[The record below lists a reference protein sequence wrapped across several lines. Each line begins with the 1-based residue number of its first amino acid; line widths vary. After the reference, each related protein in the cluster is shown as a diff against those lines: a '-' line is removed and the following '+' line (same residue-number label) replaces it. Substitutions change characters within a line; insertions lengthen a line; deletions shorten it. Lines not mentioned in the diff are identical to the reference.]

1 MLSLFEI
8 AAMLL
13 VLSAVLSWVN
23 RAYIKLPHT
32 IGLLVMALL
41 ASFALLGTQA
51 LFPSLGLTDTMQ
63 GALQQIDF
71 NETLM
76 KGMLGFLLFAG
87 ALHVDFH
94 KMKDAK
100 WAIGLMATCGVILST
115 FIVGTGFWGL
125 AKLFDVA
132 LPYAWALVF
141 GALISPT
148 DPVAVLSILKTVKM
162 PKSLEAKIAG
172 ESLFNDGVGVVIF
185 TIILAVATGSA
196 AGGHAMFE
204 QILLAGPL
212 EAAANAGHGTGH
224 GGVTILDVAELFIV
238 DAIGGAVLGLI
249 AGAIAVKMM
258 AKIDEH
264 AIEILIS
271 LALVAGTYAIAQRI
285 DILGHHLSGP
295 IAVVVAGLM
304 IGNKGAA
311 VAMSQHT
318 QNYLFGFWEMI
329 DEILNSVLFL
339 LIGLE
344 ILVLGLAPN
353 FALITLIAIPL
364 VLIARFCAVFF
375 PMKIIGTFKSFTK
388 GAIPVLTWGGV
399 RGGISVALA
408 LSLPDN
414 EYKPL
419 ILTAT
424 YGIVIF
430 SIIVQGLTVKTVVEK
445 SVKSDP
451 VLGKPKIDV

>member
-8 AAMLL
+8 AALLL
-13 VLSAVLSWVN
+13 VLSAILSWVN

-41 ASFALLGTQA
+41 ASFALLA
-51 LFPSLGLTDTMQ
+51 SEAAFPSLSMTETLQ
-63 GALQQIDF
+63 SALGQIDF

-87 ALHVDFH
+87 ALHVDFA
-94 KMKDAK
+94 KLKNAK
-100 WAIGLMATCGVILST
+100 WAIGSMATFGVILST
-115 FIVGTGFWGL
+115 FIVGTGFYYL
-125 AKLFDVA
+125 AKLFGVN
-132 LPYAWALVF
+132 LPYTWALVF
-141 GALISPT
+141 GSLISPT

-162 PKSLEAKIAG
+162 PKSLETKIAG
-172 ESLFNDGVGVVIF
+172 ESLFNDGVGVVVF
-185 TIILAVATGSA
+185 T
-196 AGGHAMFE
+196 
-204 QILLAGPL
+204 ILLAI
-212 EAAANAGHGTGH
+212 AVGTGSPDAAHAVADAAHH
-224 GGVTILDVAELFIV
+224 GGTSVMDIIELFVV
-238 DAIGGAVLGLI
+238 DAIGGAILGLI
-249 AGAIAVKMM
+249 AGWVAFKMM
-258 AKIDEH
+258 SRIDEH
-264 AIEILIS
+264 AIEVLIT
-271 LALVAGTYAIAQRI
+271 LALVAGTYALAQRI
-285 DILGHHLSGP
+285 EILGHHLSGP

-311 VAMSQHT
+311 FAMSEHT
-318 QNYLFGFWEMI
+318 KTALFSFWEMV

-344 ILVLGLAPN
+344 ILVLGLAPD
-353 FALITLIAIPL
+353 FAFITLLAIPL
-364 VLIARFCAVFF
+364 VLFARLCAVFV
-375 PMKIIGTFKSFTK
+375 PMKTLGAFKDFTK

-408 LSLPDN
+408 LALPDN

-430 SIIVQGLTVKTVVEK
+430 SIIVQGLTVKNVVQR
-445 SVKSDP
+445 SVDP
-451 VLGKPKIDV
+451 KLL